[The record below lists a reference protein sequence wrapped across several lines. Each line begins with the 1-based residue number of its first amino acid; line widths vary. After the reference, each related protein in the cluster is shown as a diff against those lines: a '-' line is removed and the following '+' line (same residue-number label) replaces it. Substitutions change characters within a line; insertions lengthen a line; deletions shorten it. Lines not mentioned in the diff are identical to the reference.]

1 MYVVSALN
9 KLGIMTYPPR
19 TFATTSVIRPLL
31 PMVVHQTRF
40 LMSFFTYLSTS
51 DINVH
56 TSVASTEVPK
66 ARLSIP
72 RTS

>member
-19 TFATTSVIRPLL
+19 TFVTTSVIRPLL
-31 PMVVHQTRF
+31 PKVVHQSRF
-40 LMSFFTYLSTS
+40 LMSLLTYPSTS

-56 TSVASTEVPK
+56 TGVASTEVTK
-66 ARLSIP
+66 ARLSNP
-72 RTS
+72 KTS